1 MPSLYPVSLHEP
13 KGSNPATFPDCSVL
27 MAFSK
32 AQTHHLDQKLVDVDV
47 FLPLVITAAK
57 MALYKSELALASG
70 VHTQELRLE
79 LIQLGIDCLS

>member
-1 MPSLYPVSLHEP
+1 MPSLYPVSLHKP
-13 KGSNPATFPDCSVL
+13 KGSNPATSPDCPVL

-32 AQTHHLDQKLVDVDV
+32 AQTYHLDQKLVDVDV
-47 FLPLVITAAK
+47 FLPLVIPAAK
-57 MALYKSELALASG
+57 MALYKSKLVLASE

>member
-1 MPSLYPVSLHEP
+1 MPSLYPISLHKP
-13 KGSNPATFPDCSVL
+13 KGSAPMIFSCCSVL

-32 AQTHHLDQKLVDVDV
+32 AQTYHLDQKLVNVDI
-47 FLPLVITAAK
+47 FLPLVIPAAK
-57 MALYKSELALASG
+57 MALYKSELVLASG